1 VDLVGSY
8 TRISTIGDDME
19 RFNGLSEYE
28 LKLLADAVWT
38 RQRHFIAG
46 DRRFREYGALL
57 DEIQKL
63 VDYKPGVFL

>member
-1 VDLVGSY
+1 MRRLPMD
-8 TRISTIGDDME
+8 
-19 RFNGLSEYE
+19 RFKDFLEYE

-46 DRRFREYGALL
+46 DRRFKEYGELL
-57 DEIQKL
+57 DEIQKI